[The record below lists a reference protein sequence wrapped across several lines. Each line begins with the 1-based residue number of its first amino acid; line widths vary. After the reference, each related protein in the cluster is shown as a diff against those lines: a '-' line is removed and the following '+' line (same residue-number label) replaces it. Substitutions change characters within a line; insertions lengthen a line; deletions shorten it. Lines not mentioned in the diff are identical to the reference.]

1 VLQLASK
8 PLMVSHTGL
17 KSWLDSSRT
26 LSDEMVRLV
35 AVGGGVFGI
44 GLWPK
49 VRSTVWPILVFL
61 PSRIRVVFSIS
72 ENQSRERGAPELAQP
87 CAVDS
92 CWQVQPSQSIQ
103 AIMETVVEA
112 VAVGGAAAV
121 SIGSDSHGWCSRS
134 QGFAYPVHSY
144 IYLLMKCTGRCMN
157 YFNTHG

>member
-1 VLQLASK
+1 MREVLRLASK
-8 PLMVSHTGL
+8 PLVVSHTGL
-17 KSWLDSSRT
+17 KSRLNSSRT

-92 CWQVQPSQSIQ
+92 CWQV
-103 AIMETVVEA
+103 
-112 VAVGGAAAV
+112 
-121 SIGSDSHGWCSRS
+121 
-134 QGFAYPVHSY
+134 
-144 IYLLMKCTGRCMN
+144 
-157 YFNTHG
+157 